1 VREAAAVRGFTLV
14 EVLVAMTLMVVVALS
29 VSATLVAGRGIAAH
43 DRAQAIGLVA
53 AQARLA
59 TLGALAFHTIAAA
72 DGSPVAVTDTS
83 TDVAADPPGPGGT
96 GLGASP
102 PDALW
107 TDRTGYVDYLDA
119 SGRSLGAGAAA
130 RDRAAYV
137 RRWAIGR
144 QGVGPGEIVSMVVLV
159 APIAAAARA
168 AAGEPT
174 RLGAHAGVVVRR
186 GARMRQAS

>member
-1 VREAAAVRGFTLV
+1 VREVYGFTLV
-14 EVLVAMTLMVVVALS
+14 EVLVAMTLMIVVGLS

-59 TLGALAFHTIAAA
+59 TLGSLAFHTTAAA
-72 DGSPVAVTDTS
+72 DGSPIAVTDTT
-83 TDVAADPPGPGGT
+83 TDVAAEPPGPGGT
-96 GLGASP
+96 GLGESP
-102 PDALW
+102 ADALW
-107 TDRTGYVDYLDA
+107 TDRAGYVDYLDA

-130 RDRAAYV
+130 RGRAAYV

-159 APIAAAARA
+159 APMAAAARA
-168 AAGEPT
+168 AADEPA
-174 RLGAHAGVVVRR
+174 RLGAQAGVVVRR